1 MKFKNFKFKD
11 LFIIK
16 HKMYIDDRGY
26 FKVYYKKDLLENKL
40 GYKINFCQENNVFS
54 KQNVIRGLH
63 FQLEPFAQSKM
74 ITVVKGKI
82 LDIAV
87 DIRKNSST
95 YGNYFSYVL
104 SSENHE
110 TLFIPKGFAHGYR
123 TISKEAIIN
132 YKVDDYYNPKMESG
146 IAYND
151 PYLNIDWMIDEK
163 SMIISQKDKKQKP
176 FKWVK

>member
-1 MKFKNFKFKD
+1 MRVEKTPFVNLLIINHNVFSDNRGDFKEVFRLNE
-11 LFIIK
+11 
-16 HKMYIDDRGY
+16 
-26 FKVYYKKDLLENKL
+26 VEDLLN
-40 GYKINFCQENNVFS
+40 YKINFCQENNVKS
-54 KQNVIRGLH
+54 KYMVLRGLH
-63 FQLEPFAQSKM
+63 YQEEPFSQSKLVSV
-74 ITVVKGKI
+74 IKGEI
-82 LDIAV
+82 LDVAV
-87 DIRKNSST
+87 DIRKNSPT
-95 YGNYFSYVL
+95 YGKYFSYIL

-110 TLFIPKGFAHGYR
+110 SIFIPKGFAHGYR

-151 PYLNIDWMIDEK
+151 PFVNIDWMIDEK